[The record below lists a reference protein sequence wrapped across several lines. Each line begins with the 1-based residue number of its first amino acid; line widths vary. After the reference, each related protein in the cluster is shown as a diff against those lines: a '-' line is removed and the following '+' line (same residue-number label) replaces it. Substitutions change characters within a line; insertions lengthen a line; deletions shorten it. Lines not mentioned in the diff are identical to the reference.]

1 MSDSTQDR
9 GEGMLDKLKGKA
21 KEAFGDAT
29 GNDDVKAEGQVD
41 QGKGEAKQ
49 GVADVKD
56 KVDDT
61 VKKIT
66 NT

>member
-29 GNDDVKAEGQVD
+29 ANDDVKAEGQVD
-41 QGKGEAKQ
+41 
-49 GVADVKD
+49 VRP
-56 KVDDT
+56 
-61 VKKIT
+61 
-66 NT
+66 NH